1 MEKDLE
7 KIKALIESL
16 EEVNAKDIKIYHIE
30 NNPMF
35 DYGIVATGASSRQ
48 GDGLVSKIY
57 EKALEYDY
65 KVLGAEGKGGDGWL
79 LVDVGFAIVNLFT
92 VEDRA
97 RYDLDKVW
105 GHYNEIDPI
114 TFEEI
119 K

>member
-1 MEKDLE
+1 MCPFP
-7 KIKALIESL
+7 ITQASR
-16 EEVNAKDIKIYHIE
+16 
-30 NNPMF
+30 NPSYIF
-35 DYGIVATGASSRQ
+35 SFP
-48 GDGLVSKIY
+48 LKIY

-114 TFEEI
+114 TFEEL